1 MLGEIFDLIYNIFN
15 PLPAKFMNYYY
26 PLFFLINILLLIY
39 FLKNNKKQINEIKKL
54 ISKKSII
61 ILIFILSISTFNMLY
76 CMNPDNNLPPVGTD
90 IMDETE
96 NYYNNLHFNKI
107 GRPMGVSTI
116 LIVLQIIPI
125 NISYLMSIIG
135 IFFQLLTTLML
146 YLLFKKNIK
155 NESVSILGCLLFSFS
170 YSIINYFSSE
180 ISGLVISTF
189 SITLLALL
197 YSLNN
202 KDTKTL
208 LFATTLTLF
217 GRVENIIFILIFLY
231 HYYNNK
237 INWKYL
243 IAGYLLL
250 LPNIEVARY
259 WKWYTEPQHGFAFGI
274 NNILNRFISF
284 FTIIFNEFTFLIIL
298 LIIGI
303 YFNRK
308 KIIIWIP
315 ILLII
320 FLLFFQQ
327 YEHIHLRYL
336 IPLFPI
342 FYLFITSSKNLIKNK
357 WIFIIIFILL
367 SLNLNFIFFE
377 KIEDN
382 YFIRVNKE
390 ASNLTKD
397 TTILYT
403 YDKLGK
409 YFSKYY
415 NNVTVIPT
423 PSNKY
428 PGKFE
433 YLVDL
438 SEYEYSKKQI
448 EKDLKLNLTLIK
460 DMGITTVYKIN

>member
-1 MLGEIFDLIYNIFN
+1 M
-15 PLPAKFMNYYY
+15 
-26 PLFFLINILLLIY
+26 
-39 FLKNNKKQINEIKKL
+39 
-54 ISKKSII
+54 
-61 ILIFILSISTFNMLY
+61 
-76 CMNPDNNLPPVGTD
+76 
-90 IMDETE
+90 
-96 NYYNNLHFNKI
+96 
-107 GRPMGVSTI
+107 
-116 LIVLQIIPI
+116 
-125 NISYLMSIIG
+125 
-135 IFFQLLTTLML
+135 
-146 YLLFKKNIK
+146 
-155 NESVSILGCLLFSFS
+155 
-170 YSIINYFSSE
+170 
-180 ISGLVISTF
+180 
-189 SITLLALL
+189 
-197 YSLNN
+197 
-202 KDTKTL
+202 
-208 LFATTLTLF
+208 
-217 GRVENIIFILIFLY
+217 
-231 HYYNNK
+231 
-237 INWKYL
+237 
-243 IAGYLLL
+243 
-250 LPNIEVARY
+250 
-259 WKWYTEPQHGFAFGI
+259 
-274 NNILNRFISF
+274 
-284 FTIIFNEFTFLIIL
+284 
-298 LIIGI
+298 
-303 YFNRK
+303 
-308 KIIIWIP
+308 
-315 ILLII
+315 
-320 FLLFFQQ
+320 LFFQQ
-327 YEHIHLRYL
+327 YEHLHLRYL